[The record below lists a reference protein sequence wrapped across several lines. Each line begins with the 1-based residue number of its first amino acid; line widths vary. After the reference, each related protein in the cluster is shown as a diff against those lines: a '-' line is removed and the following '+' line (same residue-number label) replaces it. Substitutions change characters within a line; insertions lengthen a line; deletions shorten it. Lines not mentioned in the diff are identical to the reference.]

1 MSKNRH
7 GRKCLRRMNEE
18 IVSELKI
25 WGKFPEVD
33 SGQYYKTLQRSQK
46 DLKRFLDFVRK
57 EP

>member
-1 MSKNRH
+1 
-7 GRKCLRRMNEE
+7 MNEK

-25 WGKFPEVD
+25 WGKCPEVD